1 MEHVNDVRTN
11 PEKET
16 DIYSDRAFSVKDYT
30 AVRETTIARL
40 RQAGVLPR

>member
-1 MEHVNDVRTN
+1 MKHVNELRTN

-16 DIYSDRAFSVKDYT
+16 DNHTDRAFSVKDYVD
-30 AVRETTIARL
+30 AREATVTKL